1 MHLILYR
8 NDIEKSTFMKR
19 LVFRLLAIAS
29 IIIAPLT
36 LKAQEESSALQLIGP
51 STGSGTVG
59 SQGTQALHLT
69 LDQALEIALS
79 ENNTIKIADMTV
91 EKTGYARKGSYAALY
106 PNISANGSYQRTLKK
121 QVMVMDMGGQPME
134 IKVGRD
140 NNISTSASAS
150 MPIVNAQLW
159 ESLKLSGLD
168 VELAVEQARSSKIAM
183 VKQVKQAFYA
193 VLLAEKSLDVV
204 TNVYDNAQKNYE
216 KTLQRF
222 NVGKASEVERLRAQV
237 TMMNAEPNVSSAE
250 NAVLLATWQL
260 KAIMG
265 IDLNTEVEVVGN
277 LDDYTTQLLSPY
289 ISEED
294 LSKNSSLLQLGIQ
307 GRMLESTIR
316 MQKKQYIPTLA
327 ANINYNYNAMGDD
340 ELRWFPSSTAA
351 VSLSIP
357 IFDGLQKHYNIK
369 QSKINKN
376 MLDLQREDTERNLRV
391 AIRNYNDQMAL
402 CIKNYQAADATVGI
416 AQKSYDISEKMY
428 EVGKATMVELNDAQV
443 SLMQAQL
450 TQAQAVYNFMVA
462 KASLDELIGKEE

>member
-1 MHLILYR
+1 
-8 NDIEKSTFMKR
+8 MKR
-19 LVFRLLAIAS
+19 LVFRLLAITT
-29 IIIAPLT
+29 IIIAPLSI
-36 LKAQEESSALQLIGP
+36 KAQEESSALRQAQGP
-51 STGSGTVG
+51 
-59 SQGTQALHLT
+59 QALQLT

-140 NNISTSASAS
+140 NNITTSASAS

-260 KAIMG
+260 KAVMG

-428 EVGKATMVELNDAQV
+428 EVGKATMFELNDAQV